1 MIGFYQVED
10 AISETLFTSIKDSLS
25 RMDIPLADCG
35 GQCYDEPSN
44 MDGAKTGL
52 AIQIK
57 KIEPCALSTYC
68 FGHTLQLAVSDN
80 IKATKLI
87 RETFNT
93 AFELKK
99 LIEYCPK
106 REIAFN
112 RLSEETARKNSGY
125 RTLCP
130 TCSTFRA
137 LSLQSILDNLAVFQE
152 LRDVILERR
161 VDPEVRSRFVGVQ
174 NQIQRFDFYFGIQ
187 LRILVLR
194 HTDNLSSAL

>member
-10 AISETLFTSIKDSLS
+10 TISETLFTSIKDSLS
-25 RMDIPLADCG
+25 RMDIPLTDCG

-52 AIQIK
+52 AIHIK

-68 FGHTLQLAVSDN
+68 FGHTLQLAVSDS

-87 RETFNT
+87 RDTG
-93 AFELKK
+93 FELKK
-99 LIEYCPK
+99 LIEYSPK
-106 REIAFN
+106 REITFN
-112 RLSEETARKNSGY
+112 RLSEETAPKNSGY

-137 LSLQSILDNLAVFQE
+137 LSLQGILDNWAVFQE
-152 LRDVILERR
+152 LRDEILEGR

-174 NQIQRFDFYFGIQ
+174 IQIQRFDFFFGIQ